1 MTDLKKSLSDGNCH
15 RMETVWKVLLQG
27 LTFIGNVEIN
37 ARWLQMGP
45 TGTEGVAWGEISF
58 RAVGFEWCWSSRE
71 IGV

>member
-45 TGTEGVAWGEISF
+45 AGTEGVAQGEISF